1 MKYKQL
7 MSNILLKQKL
17 MKGRAEVGKG
27 EEPFKKGA
35 LSGGKKYAG
44 KKEAQAL
51 KRSWAWISILS

>member
-1 MKYKQL
+1 
-7 MSNILLKQKL
+7 